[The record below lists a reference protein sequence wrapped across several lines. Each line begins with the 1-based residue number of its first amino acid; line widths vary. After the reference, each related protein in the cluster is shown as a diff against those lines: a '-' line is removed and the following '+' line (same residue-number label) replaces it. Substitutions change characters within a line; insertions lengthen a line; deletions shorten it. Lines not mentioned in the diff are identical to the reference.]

1 MTATKPDNL
10 VPEFSSENRLVEMRG
25 PTLKSCSL
33 TSTHIYRD
41 ACASTPTTLN
51 GIKGRSVEG
60 EEEETGAGEMERRRK
75 IGKKK
80 GEEN

>member
-10 VPEFSSENRLVEMRG
+10 VPEFSSENRHGEMRG
-25 PTLKSCSL
+25 PTPKGCSL

-51 GIKGRSVEG
+51 EIKGRGAEG
-60 EEEETGAGEMERRRK
+60 EEEETGAGEMGRRRK
-75 IGKKK
+75 IGKK
-80 GEEN
+80 